1 MASVGVST
9 ENGFTAT
16 GMSTNPSYKNYLN
29 IGVNVQNSNL
39 GLGINIE
46 NIQQTTNT
54 FYGPSVTGSETQ
66 ISGDLIVKSFG
77 SKLNRNSVGVSPNSG
92 DIKVVKQS
100 GKDSRQFVGINF
112 GGALKFIFGIEVNLK
127 LGVKF

>member
-1 MASVGVST
+1 
-9 ENGFTAT
+9 
-16 GMSTNPSYKNYLN
+16 
-29 IGVNVQNSNL
+29 
-39 GLGINIE
+39 
-46 NIQQTTNT
+46 
-54 FYGPSVTGSETQ
+54 
-66 ISGDLIVKSFG
+66 
-77 SKLNRNSVGVSPNSG
+77 LNRNSVGVSPNSG

>member
-1 MASVGVST
+1 MLRCKRSITTLKIEISESVGEVAVLK
-9 ENGFTAT
+9 ERKLRAT
-16 GMSTNPSYKNYLN
+16 
-29 IGVNVQNSNL
+29 
-39 GLGINIE
+39 
-46 NIQQTTNT
+46 
-54 FYGPSVTGSETQ
+54 
-66 ISGDLIVKSFG
+66 GDLIVKSFG

-92 DIKVVKQS
+92 DIKVVTQS